1 MTASKRSGPT
11 RVVVVED
18 SLVQRAHL
26 VDVLEA
32 EGDITVVGEATTAIE
47 AIKLVASLRPDVVT
61 LDLNIP
67 DGGGQYALEQIMANS
82 PTPTLVLSS
91 TVHDAKSV
99 PALEA
104 LVGGA
109 LLAVPKPSSWTP
121 AFEKELRRNVRTI
134 RNVPVIRHIRG
145 RLRPPAAHPTAS
157 GSTASS
163 STRSTPAG
171 TIADTPAPARR
182 GDFGVVAIAASTG
195 GPPALAAVLAG
206 LGSLTLPVLIVQHIH
221 PDFVQGLV
229 DWMARVSPLPVVLA
243 QHGQPLRDGCI
254 HIGPGG
260 RHLRV
265 GPGRKIELSP
275 TPVTVHC
282 PAADQLFDSV
292 ATHVGDRGIGVLLTG
307 MGEDGA
313 AGLAAM
319 HRRRGQ
325 TIAQDEATCAV
336 YGMPRAAARLGVVD
350 HQLPLQSIASAI
362 LRAAQGRASVRT

>member
-1 MTASKRSGPT
+1 MTAHGGPA

-32 EGDITVVGEATTAIE
+32 DHDIKVVGEATTAVE
-47 AIKLVASLRPDVVT
+47 AIELVARLRPDVVT

-67 DGGGQYALEQIMANS
+67 DGGGQYALEQIMANT
-82 PTPTLVLSS
+82 PTPILVLSS

-121 AFEKELRRNVRTI
+121 AFEKELRRSVRTI

-145 RLRPPAAHPTAS
+145 RLRPRPNADASPASASLATGPAAPGSAAPAEIRP
-157 GSTASS
+157 GST
-163 STRSTPAG
+163 
-171 TIADTPAPARR
+171 
-182 GDFGVVAIAASTG
+182 VVAIAASTG
-195 GPPALAAVLAG
+195 GPPALATILEG
-206 LGSLTLPVLIVQHIH
+206 LGGITAPVLIVQHIH

-229 DWMARVSPLPVVLA
+229 DWMVRVSPLPVVLA
-243 QHGQPLRDGCI
+243 RHGQVLKGGCI

-260 RHLRV
+260 THLRI
-265 GPGRKIELSP
+265 GSDGRIELAARP
-275 TPVTVHC
+275 ATVHC
-282 PAADQLFDSV
+282 PSADQLFESV
-292 ATHVGDRGIGVLLTG
+292 AAHAGARGIGVLLTG
-307 MGEDGA
+307 MGDDGA

-319 HRRRGQ
+319 HRRGAR

-336 YGMPRAAARLGVVD
+336 YGMPRAAMRLGAVD
-350 HQLPLQSIASAI
+350 HQLPLTAIAGAI
-362 LRAAQGRASVRT
+362 VRATQHKSVVSP